1 MTARVGTYGRGTS
14 VIPAVTAVA
23 AASSDA
29 GERHKGDRKTLCV
42 PVGWTKV
49 VEKWPLSLSRE
60 GLQQA
65 RPLEE

>member
-42 PVGWTKV
+42 PVGAAMATKDARNRHF
-49 VEKWPLSLSRE
+49 RE
-60 GLQQA
+60 HKERVA
-65 RPLEE
+65 PAET